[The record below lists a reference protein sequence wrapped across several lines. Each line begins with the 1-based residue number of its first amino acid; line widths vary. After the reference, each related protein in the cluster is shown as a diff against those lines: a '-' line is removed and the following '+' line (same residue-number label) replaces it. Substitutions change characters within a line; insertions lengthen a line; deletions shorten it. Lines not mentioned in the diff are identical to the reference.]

1 MEQEKQSPDI
11 PGPGAGQHPA
21 IIRTIRLCAGVP
33 LARRPGTAMIYSNIG
48 YLLLSDIVRR
58 VSGQPFWHFARERL
72 FEPLGMTDSHFV
84 LPRRAAGNAA
94 SFASPACR
102 AP

>member
-21 IIRTIRLCAGVP
+21 LNRIIRLCAGAP

-48 YLLLSDIVRR
+48 YLLLSDMVRR
-58 VSGQPFWHFARERL
+58 VSA
-72 FEPLGMTDSHFV
+72 SHS
-84 LPRRAAGNAA
+84 GN
-94 SFASPACR
+94 SRTSACSSR
-102 AP
+102 WA